1 MYICICCILIF
12 LSGPIAMSKVFKRR
26 GKHKRRS
33 EQFNIRTQLPVDR
46 LFIFTVLGLCF
57 CVRAFSGCSEWGLL
71 SSCGVW
77 TSHCG
82 GSSCFRARSLE
93 CAGFTFV
100 VVHGLMQL
108 QLTCLIA
115 LQYVGAS
122 WNGIDP
128 APPVLAST
136 FLTTRPPGK
145 SIVDGYEG

>member
-1 MYICICCILIF
+1 M
-12 LSGPIAMSKVFKRR
+12 
-26 GKHKRRS
+26 
-33 EQFNIRTQLPVDR
+33 
-46 LFIFTVLGLCF
+46 
-57 CVRAFSGCSEWGLL
+57 
-71 SSCGVW
+71 
-77 TSHCG
+77 
-82 GSSCFRARSLE
+82 
-93 CAGFTFV
+93 

-136 FLTTRPPGK
+136 LLTTRPPEK